1 LFVVNV
7 DWFFI
12 SHRLPVAIAARKS
25 GFDVHLAT
33 TVTSNQ
39 NAQLITD
46 HGITLHPINFDRS
59 VGNLFTLP
67 ISFFS
72 LFRIV
77 YSLRPD
83 ILHLVTIL
91 PVLIGGLVSRF
102 FPQSRVVY
110 AISGLGTVF
119 LGATFLSRLRRYFV
133 KLLYIL
139 ALRSRPRAVIFQNSF
154 DCSSLS
160 SLCSL
165 SPSDVFMIPG
175 SGVDLD
181 KYAYHELPATTPT
194 VLMASRLLASKGV
207 REFVEA
213 ASILYE
219 RNLHVNFQ
227 LAGVPDISNPS
238 SISHSEYARWSSLP
252 YISLLGYRSDLHT
265 LLASSHIAC
274 LPSYYPEGLPK
285 FLCEAAACGRA
296 VVTTEEPGCRDAV
309 DQDVTGIFVPSRD
322 PHALANAIE
331 NLLLHPDL
339 IFSMGQAGRKRA
351 ERLFDINVVT
361 DQHLSIYSNLLENS

>member
-1 LFVVNV
+1 MFVVNV

-33 TVTSNQ
+33 TVTSKQ

-46 HGITLHPINFDRS
+46 SGITLHPINFDRS

-67 ISFFS
+67 VSFFS

-119 LGATFLSRLRRYFV
+119 LVSTLLSRLRRYFV

-139 ALRSRPRAVIFQNSF
+139 SLRSRPCCYFRTLLTVLLFPCCAVYLLRSIH
-154 DCSSLS
+154 D
-160 SLCSL
+160 
-165 SPSDVFMIPG
+165 PG

-181 KYAYHELPATTPT
+181 KYSYHELPATTPT
-194 VLMASRLLASKGV
+194 VLMAS
-207 REFVEA
+207 
-213 ASILYE
+213 
-219 RNLHVNFQ
+219 H
-227 LAGVPDISNPS
+227 
-238 SISHSEYARWSSLP
+238 
-252 YISLLGYRSDLHT
+252 
-265 LLASSHIAC
+265 C
-274 LPSYYPEGLPK
+274 
-285 FLCEAAACGRA
+285 
-296 VVTTEEPGCRDAV
+296 
-309 DQDVTGIFVPSRD
+309 
-322 PHALANAIE
+322 
-331 NLLLHPDL
+331 LLLRC
-339 IFSMGQAGRKRA
+339 S
-351 ERLFDINVVT
+351 
-361 DQHLSIYSNLLENS
+361 